1 MGAGGAAGAAHPLH
15 LRAVAVRRAALV
27 LLLWACSHHR
37 AAAPPRQTADAGTGL
52 LRVGTARADLTLP
65 PGPATFGHGPDSH
78 VATGF
83 WTRLYCRAFVLDA
96 GGERVALVSC
106 DLPAIGA
113 LLQRAVAAGAS
124 GVVAPNRIFL
134 AATHTHAGPG
144 HFFESEAYTGLLST
158 RRPGFDPAILDALA
172 GRISGAIVEAAR
184 NLLPARARWSHGEAW
199 GLTRNRSLAAFAANG
214 DGLPPGHGDLPLD
227 QRAIDPALDVLELTA
242 IDDARQ
248 DPTVPLG
255 QVVLFAMHPTVL
267 PNTNRLFGADVFGAA
282 SRLLEAEMRR
292 RWAERASARGCDLH
306 AACPG
311 LPERRDPLAALFNT
325 NEGDISPIWST
336 GDVAEALEVARK
348 LATRVEEVRGAP
360 GAAFDDPRLAARY
373 LEMGLSSAT
382 LLDGQRA
389 LCDKGELG
397 QGAAHGGSDH
407 PTSLDGLLPPEPDV
421 EAEDAG
427 KRCQSPKKPL
437 LGECLQAR
445 LVGSGK
451 LRFPEHVSMGVVR
464 IGDTWLSFVPAELT
478 VHAGRELRAQVLRA
492 APGAT
497 ARVVGLANAYI
508 QYVAS
513 RPEYELQR
521 YEGGSTLYGPLS
533 SEFLAERAGLLA
545 RAVAAGG
552 TPPEG
557 GALSPAIDE
566 VVAFDYSL
574 GPQRERYPREA
585 TASGPRAQKLLCRL
599 PSPRPRICFGWID
612 GSPGAVPLGRA
623 PWIHLRLPPGRSV
636 CAADRP
642 LGRGAT
648 CDPDAA
654 VDDRGTDFETRIRG
668 RDGDGWIWSTIFH
681 PSDAEVEALGAARV
695 RIGVGDG
702 FASDEFSLARGDLK
716 DCTANQAGQCT
727 DL

>member
-1 MGAGGAAGAAHPLH
+1 MRP
-15 LRAVAVRRAALV
+15 AALV
-27 LLLWACSHHR
+27 LLLLACSGHR
-37 AAAPPRQTADAGTGL
+37 AAAPPQRTVDAGTGL

-78 VATGF
+78 VSTGF

-113 LLQRAVAAGAS
+113 LLQRAVATAAS
-124 GVVAPNRIFL
+124 GMVAPNRIFL

-144 HFFESEAYTGLLST
+144 HFFESEAYAGLLST

-172 GRISGAIVEAAR
+172 SRISGAIVEAAK

-199 GLTRNRSLAAFAANG
+199 GLTRNRSLAAFSANG
-214 DGLPPGHGDLPLD
+214 DALPAGHDELPLD

-242 IDDARQ
+242 IDGARQ
-248 DPTVPLG
+248 QPGVPLG
-255 QVVLFAMHPTVL
+255 EIVLFAMHPTVL

-292 RWAERASARGCDLH
+292 RWAEYASARGCDLH
-306 AACPG
+306 AGCPG
-311 LPERRDPLAALFNT
+311 LPQRRDPLAAIFNT
-325 NEGDISPIWST
+325 NEGDVSPVWST

-348 LATRVEEVRGAP
+348 LATRVEEVRVAAGAD
-360 GAAFDDPRLAARY
+360 FDDPRLAARH
-373 LEMGLSSAT
+373 LELDLASAK
-382 LLDGQRA
+382 LLDGRRA
-389 LCDKGELG
+389 LCEKGELG
-397 QGAAHGGSDH
+397 QGAAHGGADH

-421 EAEDAG
+421 EPEGAAR
-427 KRCQSPKKPL
+427 RCQSPKKAL
-437 LGECLQAR
+437 LGEWLQAR
-445 LVGSGK
+445 LIGPGK

-464 IGDTWLSFVPAELT
+464 IGDTWLTFVPAELT
-478 VHAGRELRAQVLRA
+478 VHAGRELREQVVRA

-508 QYVAS
+508 QYVAT
-513 RPEYELQR
+513 RAEYELQR

-545 RAVAAGG
+545 RALAAGSA
-552 TPPEG
+552 PAEG
-557 GALSPAIDE
+557 RALSPGIDE
-566 VVAFDYSL
+566 VAAFDYSL
-574 GPQRERYPREA
+574 GPERERYPRKA
-585 TASGPRAQKLLCRL
+585 AASGVHAQKLLCRL
-599 PSPRPRICFGWID
+599 PSPGPRICFAWTD

-623 PWIHLRLPPGRSV
+623 PWIRLQLPPGRSL

-642 LGRGAT
+642 LGRRAA

-668 RDGDGWIWSTIFH
+668 REGDGFVWSTLFH
-681 PSDAEVEALGAARV
+681 PSETEVEALGGERL
-695 RIGVGDG
+695 RIGAGDG
-702 FASDEFSLARGDLK
+702 FASAEFSLPPGSLRA
-716 DCTANQAGQCT
+716 CTAVEAEQCT